1 MAIPFLGLAAHTTL
15 GFRAQLVTARL
26 SARVLRVARHQ
37 IKYPEGFNATVTR
50 NDGLGG
56 ALGTPAQLSDG
67 ELQGLAHAVVCC
79 GGVVGDSLT

>member
-1 MAIPFLGLAAHTTL
+1 MANPFLGLAAHTTL

-50 NDGLGG
+50 KDGLGG
-56 ALGTPAQLSDG
+56 VRWERRHSSPMASSSA
-67 ELQGLAHAVVCC
+67 
-79 GGVVGDSLT
+79 